1 VFNAYYQTKWLPLF
15 KHCRLNNVLTY
26 QVSTDRVIWLGHS
39 VKIIFHIA
47 KRPSVYCRHNKVI
60 YINVH
65 VLVFADFFSC
75 RFSWCSG
82 GVIFWPLLHAL
93 SMWRL
98 MEKMLVL
105 LNF

>member
-1 VFNAYYQTKWLPLF
+1 VLCQLTLLFVFNAYYQTKWLPLF
-15 KHCRLNNVLTY
+15 KHCILNNVLTD

-47 KRPSVYCRHNKVI
+47 KWPSVYCRHNKVI

-75 RFSWCSG
+75 RFSWCVGVSSSG
-82 GVIFWPLLHAL
+82 LCY
-93 SMWRL
+93 
-98 MEKMLVL
+98 ML
-105 LNF
+105 